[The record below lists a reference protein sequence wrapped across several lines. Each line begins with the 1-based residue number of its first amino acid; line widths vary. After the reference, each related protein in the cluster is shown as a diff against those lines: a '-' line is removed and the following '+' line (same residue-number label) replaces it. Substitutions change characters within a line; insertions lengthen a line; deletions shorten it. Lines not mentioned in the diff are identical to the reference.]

1 MLSLA
6 ERPALGAVPLGV
18 VPFVVADGIVKMVR
32 NKKSGK
38 PNDISYCNCFGVWP
52 TQLGIISG
60 ESWLKKSSLHQM
72 RKEMDCKNT
81 ASFAGAAVEGGGER
95 IES

>member
-32 NKKSGK
+32 SEKSSK

-52 TQLGIISG
+52 TQLGGILG
-60 ESWLKKSSLHQM
+60 ESWLEKKILTSNE
-72 RKEMDCKNT
+72 EMDCKNT
-81 ASFAGAAVEGGGER
+81 ASFAGAAVEGRGER